1 MREGG
6 DVSVVLLIDDE
17 PGMGQ
22 LVRMSMDDG
31 GPRVV
36 QVADLS
42 EAIAAA
48 RTERPSAVLLD
59 LSLGNRDGLALLPE
73 LRQEPALAE
82 VPIIVFTIHNSRE
95 REALEE
101 GADGFVAK
109 PFKTSDLRE
118 ILEQHIGSG

>member
-1 MREGG
+1 M
-6 DVSVVLLIDDE
+6 SVVLLIDDE